1 MSSDQRKVTVTSAL
15 PYVHGVPHLGNITAF
30 LPADLLHRYL
40 DVKGVENEFI
50 WGSDVHGTP
59 LELEAIERGMP
70 VEELKDEQHEK
81 VKEVLADFKFDYSIY
96 SDTHSEYNRKQTHDM
111 FEELYCSGHINEKEQ
126 ILPYCKNDE
135 RFLPD
140 RYVEG
145 ECPHCGGLARGD
157 QCDDCGKLVEPD
169 EIDNKECQICGETE
183 VEMRET
189 THLFLDLPQF
199 KEELLEWL
207 ENSEKTPIPEHKV
220 NEYRNAI
227 KDTEQRCITR
237 DIEWGFDIPVE
248 RINQRIEEES
258 LEIPKLDKEVYED
271 KVAYVWFD
279 APIGY
284 IGFTREYFNG
294 SEEWKEHW
302 NQDAETY
309 YSLGKDNGI
318 FHTVM
323 WPSMLIGASN
333 EEIEYGL
340 PNYEFIHEWL
350 LAEDTK
356 FSKSRGKGLSTEEAL
371 EMYPADYWR
380 FYLTRR
386 LPQKEDTNFSWQ
398 DFEDEVNGVLNNTVG
413 NFVNRA
419 LSLAEDWFEGRVP
432 EHELKKQDEEALEK
446 TKELLEKYDEQFE
459 NHEIKE
465 ALETAIELAR
475 HGDKYLSKE
484 QPWNHEERREETIY
498 VTIQMI
504 NALSK
509 TLYPFTPEASEET
522 AEQLNTEIDTEKG
535 INDLEKT
542 VGELEPGHKLG
553 EREILFEKI
562 DTSEHQ
568 EKYSSDTEDD
578 KMEEE
583 HSFNEDT
590 VSFEDFQEMDIRTG
604 KVRRVEEHPNADK
617 LYKVQVDVGKTTLQ
631 TCAGLKKHYTKEE
644 LKNRKVIVLANLE
657 PAEMRGEKSECMM
670 LAAESD
676 DGETVSLLE
685 TGKEMEEG
693 SKIL

>member
-1 MSSDQRKVTVTSAL
+1 MSSYEGKITVTSAL

-40 DVKGVENEFI
+40 DITGVENEFI

-59 LELEAIERGMP
+59 LELEAIERDMP
-70 VEELKDEQHEK
+70 VEELKDEQHKK
-81 VKEVLADFKFDYSIY
+81 VKKVLKYFKFDYSIY

-111 FEELYCSGHINEKEQ
+111 FEELYCNGYINEKEQ

-157 QCDDCGKLVEPD
+157 QCDDCGKLVEPE
-169 EIDNKECQICGETE
+169 EIENKECQICGETD

-199 KEELLEWL
+199 KEELLDWIK
-207 ENSEKTPIPEHKV
+207 NSEETPIPDKKV
-220 NEYRNAI
+220 KEYTNAI
-227 KDTEQRCITR
+227 KDTEERCITR
-237 DIEWGFDIPVE
+237 DIEWGFNIPVE

-258 LEIPKLDKEVYED
+258 LEVSKLDKEVYRD

-284 IGFTREYFNG
+284 IGFTREYFSD

-302 NQDAETY
+302 NQDAEIY

-340 PNYEFIHEWL
+340 PDYEFIHEWL

-386 LPQKEDTNFSWQ
+386 LPQKEDTVFAWQ
-398 DFEDEVNGVLNNTVG
+398 DFEDEINGVLNNTVG
-413 NFVNRA
+413 NFTNRA
-419 LSLAEDWFEGRVP
+419 LSLAEDWFNGKIP
-432 EHELKKQDEEALEK
+432 EPELKEHDEEALEK
-446 TKELLEKYDEQFE
+446 TEELIEKYHQDFE
-459 NHEIKE
+459 DKE
-465 ALETAIELAR
+465 PKQALSTALKIAR

-484 QPWNHEERREETIY
+484 QPWNHQERREETIY
-498 VTIQMI
+498 VAIQII

-509 TLYPFTPEASEET
+509 TLFPFIPEPGKEIAR
-522 AEQLNTEIDTEKG
+522 QLNTEIGTEEG
-535 INDLEKT
+535 RNDLEEA
-542 VGELEPGHKLG
+542 VGELEPGHELG

-562 DTSEHQ
+562 DTSKHQ
-568 EKYSSDTEDD
+568 EQSEED
-578 KMEEE
+578 KMEEKSE
-583 HSFNEDT
+583 ENGFNDKT
-590 VSFEDFQEMDIRTG
+590 VSFDDFMDMDIRTG
-604 KVRRVEEHPNADK
+604 KVVEVEEHPNAEK
-617 LYKVQVDVGKTTLQ
+617 LYKVQVNVGEAILQ
-631 TCAGLKKHYTKEE
+631 TCAGLKNHYSKEE
-644 LKNRKVIVLANLE
+644 LEGKSLIVLANLE
-657 PAEMRGEKSECMM
+657 PTNLRGEESECMM
-670 LAAESD
+670 LAAE
-676 DGETVSLLE
+676 GEEDNVSLL
-685 TGKEMEEG
+685 KPDQKMDEG
-693 SKIL
+693 SIIK